1 MVIITTAVRKKKKEK
16 KKKKKTDEENDKE
29 EKKKGKKNK
38 KRRRSKLEDVTLT
51 SPYPLQVIKQ
61 LKRAVSASAAGGL
74 AIGAVRT
81 ISCLLKGKREPQAS
95 QRNRGSLANPLK
107 QKRGAGLNNP
117 MATGIVA
124 VLKAWTKLC
133 FRPHRISMRIRRPQH
148 TQA

>member
-38 KRRRSKLEDVTLT
+38 KRRSKLEDVTLT

-95 QRNRGSLANPLK
+95 QRNRG
-107 QKRGAGLNNP
+107 
-117 MATGIVA
+117 
-124 VLKAWTKLC
+124 
-133 FRPHRISMRIRRPQH
+133 
-148 TQA
+148 

>member
-38 KRRRSKLEDVTLT
+38 KRRSKLEDVTLT

-124 VLKAWTKLC
+124 VLNA
-133 FRPHRISMRIRRPQH
+133 
-148 TQA
+148 